1 MKLTSEILEAV
12 LSDQFEYR
20 PQEFREFKSVSSFL
34 QQQIKLKNYS
44 KKSLLVSI
52 DIPESVGYKY
62 IDGSRAVSR
71 DIFLKFLI
79 AFGFELNDVQFL
91 LINFGY
97 GSLFIRNKRDSAI
110 IHGLVNNYSYLQLK
124 HYLIKHDLNSL

>member
-1 MKLTSEILEAV
+1 MKLTSEILKDV

-20 PQEFREFKSVSSFL
+20 PQEYREFESVSCFL
-34 QQQIKLKNYS
+34 QQQIKVNNLS
-44 KKSLLVSI
+44 KKSLLISI

-79 AFGFELNDVQFL
+79 AFGYELNEVQFL

-97 GSLFIRNKRDSAI
+97 GSLFIRNKRDGAI
-110 IHGLVNNYSYLQLK
+110 IHAIVNKYNYLQLK
-124 HYLIKHDLNSL
+124 QYLMKHNLKSL